1 MIDRAAGEILTAM
14 PCELI
19 RTIGTVHLFVAG
31 PLLRNAL
38 AICAAELVGTAS

>member
-1 MIDRAAGEILTAM
+1 MFDRTAGEILTAM

-31 PLLRNAL
+31 PLLRDAL
-38 AICAAELVGTAS
+38 AIGAAELVRTAS